1 NPSTLRIWSQAVRG
15 SPSPPRGSSWDRS
28 WPLTSDSTSSRSPSK
43 RPSRPIWPNATAR
56 SAPPP
61 RSATRSRLGWAEN
74 GRGRLGEHS
83 QGPSRTHVGPPR
95 AHVGPTQ
102 PHAGPTKAHVGP
114 TRAHVGSTQ
123 PHTGLTKAHVGPTRA
138 KTVTAASA
146 RVIPLVALKQS
157 DDGRSPTAHPRLQG
171 RRGHHPGATGAG
183 VMDYP
188 DSVTHHNE
196 KRVPMTDFTVLKNL
210 QPQPELVREN
220 IKKDPGFGQYFTDHM
235 AHIRYTIDDGWQA
248 H

>member
-1 NPSTLRIWSQAVRG
+1 SMSKARRRACSNPSTVRLRTSPVSG
-15 SPSPPRGSSWDRS
+15 SPIPPRRSSRARS
-28 WPLTSDSTSSRSPSK
+28 WPLTSDSTSCRSPSK

-83 QGPSRTHVGPPR
+83 QGPSR
-95 AHVGPTQ
+95 
-102 PHAGPTKAHVGP
+102 
-114 TRAHVGSTQ
+114 AHVGSTQ
-123 PHTGLTKAHVGPTRA
+123 PHAGLTKAHVGPTRA

-171 RRGHHPGATGAG
+171 RRGHHPRATGAG
-183 VMDYP
+183 AMDYP

-196 KRVPMTDFTVLKNL
+196 KRVPMTDFTVL
-210 QPQPELVREN
+210 QHPQPAPEPRRQHS
-220 IKKDPGFGQYFTDHM
+220 KKEPGLGQHTTHP
-235 AHIRYTIDDGWQA
+235 TGP
-248 H
+248 